1 MEQVVKD
8 LQAGVQD
15 INGVQMVTLQAAL
28 LAVQEAS
35 MINILNTVEDLQ
47 KNLQEIFEQQEDI
60 TVD

>member
-1 MEQVVKD
+1 MEQVVED

-15 INGVQMVTLQAAL
+15 VNGVQMVTLQAAL

-47 KNLQEIFEQQEDI
+47 KNLQEIFEQQEDVN
-60 TVD
+60 VD